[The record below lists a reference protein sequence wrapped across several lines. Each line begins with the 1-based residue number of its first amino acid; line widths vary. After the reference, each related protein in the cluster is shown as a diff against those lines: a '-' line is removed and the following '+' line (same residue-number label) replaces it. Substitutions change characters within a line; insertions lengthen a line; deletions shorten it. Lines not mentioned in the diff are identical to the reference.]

1 MGVGATVGLTVGE
14 FVGAIVGDEVGEVV
28 GDEVGEAVCDEVG
41 EVAGDVV
48 GALVGCVVVRR
59 ISQFPPSN
67 PFAQSHPQEP
77 SCKDV
82 AFPPFRHC
90 CPFVPFIQ
98 TKMLPPELLSRR
110 QYFPVP
116 PRLGL

>member
-1 MGVGATVGLTVGE
+1 MGVGATEGLTVGE
-14 FVGAIVGDEVGEVV
+14 FVGAIVGDEVGE
-28 GDEVGEAVCDEVG
+28 EVGDEVG

-48 GALVGCVVVRR
+48 GALVGCVVVGG

-67 PFAQSHPQEP
+67 PFTQSHPQEP

-90 CPFVPFIQ
+90 CPFVPVIQ

-116 PRLGL
+116 RLEL

>member
-14 FVGAIVGDEVGEVV
+14 FVGAIVGDEVGE
-28 GDEVGEAVCDEVG
+28 EVGDEVG

-48 GALVGCVVVRR
+48 GALVGCVVVGR

-67 PFAQSHPQEP
+67 PFTQSHPQEP

-90 CPFVPFIQ
+90 CPFVPVIQ

-110 QYFPVP
+110 QNFPVP
-116 PRLGL
+116 RLEL